1 MGAKAMKK
9 KKLGIRIRVFLEVG
23 AIFAVCLI
31 ALIVVNSRVL
41 ENVYLWNEENSLKQM
56 AVDAENYEGDYYP
69 LLSQYESVNNV
80 SIDLY
85 DENDNYIYEG
95 SGSFVSGQKLNIVS
109 RTENE
114 DGSYFNIL
122 QEEDS
127 TTQYILYGKDFSNGY
142 HIEIMSQKD
151 VIQENASIA
160 TNVTTII
167 AIVALVLSLLYI
179 SGYAKRFTKPI
190 IKITDAANKMSNLD
204 FSEKC
209 DIDRNDEI
217 GILAESINKLSSSL
231 DTALTELQ
239 TTNKQLVSD
248 IEKERKLEKMRQDF
262 VSSASHELKTP
273 IAIIRGY
280 AEGLKMNV
288 SEEDSAMQ
296 EYCDIIMTE
305 ADKMNSLVLS
315 LLEASLYSSGMKTLN
330 KEEFSLSELINE
342 YMKAARPIFEEKGIT
357 AKFEAE
363 ENSFNVI
370 ADRAQ
375 IERVLSNYI
384 SNACSHAK
392 NEKEIKVSVIDT
404 GEKYKV
410 SVYNSGSFID
420 DKDKDNIF
428 NSFYRADKAHSRKE
442 GRFGLGL
449 SIVKSIMD
457 MHNCSCGFNNLEN
470 GVEFWFEIEKMK
482 G

>member
-1 MGAKAMKK
+1 MK
-9 KKLGIRIRVFLEVG
+9 KKLGIRFRVFLEVG
-23 AIFAVCLI
+23 AIFVVSLI
-31 ALIVVNSRVL
+31 ALVVVNSQML
-41 ENVYLWNEENSLKQM
+41 QNVYLWNEELSLKQM
-56 AVDAENYEGDYYP
+56 AQEAEDHIGDYQT
-69 LLSQYESVNNV
+69 LLRDFEVKNGV

-85 DENDNYIYEG
+85 DNNDVYIYEG
-95 SGSFVSGQKLNIVS
+95 RGSFISGNKLIVVS

-122 QEEDS
+122 QEENS

-142 HIEIMSQKD
+142 HIEITTQKD

-160 TNVTTII
+160 TRVTTLI
-167 AIVALVLSLLYI
+167 AVVAMLLALIYI

-190 IKITDAANKMSNLD
+190 IKITETANKMSNLD
-204 FSEKC
+204 FSQKC
-209 DIDRNDEI
+209 EINRKDES
-217 GILAESINKLSSSL
+217 GVLADSINKLSSSL
-231 DTALTELQ
+231 DTALTELK
-239 TTNKQLVSD
+239 TTTEQLVSD

-280 AEGLKMNV
+280 AEGLKINV
-288 SEEDSAMQ
+288 DEENTAMQ
-296 EYCDIIMTE
+296 EYCDIIMNE

-330 KEEFSLSELINE
+330 KEDFELNEFISE
-342 YMKAARPIFEEKGIT
+342 YMKAAKPIFEEKGIN
-357 AKFEAE
+357 AKFIETESALMV
-363 ENSFNVI
+363 F
-370 ADRAQ
+370 ADKSQ

-392 NEKEIKVSVIDT
+392 NEKEIIVSVS
-404 GEKYKV
+404 EMQERYKV

-428 NSFYRADKAHSRKE
+428 ISFYRADKAHSRKE

-449 SIVKSIMD
+449 SIVKSIVTNHGCD
-457 MHNCSCGFNNLEN
+457 CGFQNKDN
-470 GVEFWFEIEKMK
+470 GVTFWFTMEKSK
-482 G
+482 QYEN

>member
-1 MGAKAMKK
+1 MK
-9 KKLGIRIRVFLEVG
+9 KKLGIRFRVFLEVG
-23 AIFAVCLI
+23 AIFVVSLI
-31 ALIVVNSRVL
+31 ALVVVNSQML
-41 ENVYLWNEENSLKQM
+41 DDVYLWNEELSLKQM
-56 AVDAENYEGDYYP
+56 AQEAENHIGDYKT
-69 LLSQYESVNNV
+69 LLNEFEIKNGV

-85 DENDNYIYEG
+85 DNNDFYIYEG
-95 SGSFVSGQKLNIVS
+95 RGSFISGNKLIVVS

-122 QEEDS
+122 QEENNS
-127 TTQYILYGKDFSNGY
+127 TQYILYGKDFSNGY
-142 HIEIMSQKD
+142 HIEITSQKD

-160 TNVTTII
+160 TRVTTLI
-167 AIVALVLSLLYI
+167 AVVAMLLALIYI

-190 IKITDAANKMSNLD
+190 IKITETANKMSNLD
-204 FSEKC
+204 FSQKC
-209 DIDRNDEI
+209 EINGKDEI
-217 GILAESINKLSSSL
+217 AVLADSINKLSSSL
-231 DTALTELQ
+231 DTALTELK
-239 TTNKQLVSD
+239 TTNEQLVSD

-280 AEGLKMNV
+280 AEGLKINV
-288 SEEDSAMQ
+288 DENDTAMQ
-296 EYCDIIMTE
+296 EYCDIIMNE
-305 ADKMNSLVLS
+305 ADKMNTLVLS

-330 KEEFSLSELINE
+330 KEEFLLNEFISE
-342 YMKAARPIFEEKGIT
+342 YMKAAKPIFEEKGIT
-357 AKFEAE
+357 AKFIESEHAPVVFGDK
-363 ENSFNVI
+363 S
-370 ADRAQ
+370 Q

-392 NEKEIKVSVIDT
+392 NEKEIIVSIEDE

-410 SVYNSGSFID
+410 SVYNSGSFIE

-457 MHNCSCGFNNLEN
+457 MHKCECGFTNKEN
-470 GVEFWFEIEKMK
+470 GVEFWFQIEKAK

>member
-1 MGAKAMKK
+1 MK
-9 KKLGIRIRVFLEVG
+9 KKLGIRFRVFLEVG
-23 AIFAVCLI
+23 AIFVVSLI
-31 ALIVVNSRVL
+31 ALIVVNSQL
-41 ENVYLWNEENSLKQM
+41 LDNVYLWNEELSLKQM
-56 AVDAENYEGDYYP
+56 AQEAEDHIGDYQN
-69 LLSQYESVNNV
+69 LLREFEVKNGV

-85 DENDNYIYEG
+85 DNNDNYVYEG
-95 SGSFVSGQKLNIVS
+95 SGRFVSGNKLIVVS

-122 QEEDS
+122 QEENS
-127 TTQYILYGKDFSNGY
+127 STQYILYGKDFSNGY
-142 HIEIMSQKD
+142 HIEITSQKD

-160 TNVTTII
+160 TQVTTVI
-167 AIVALVLSLLYI
+167 AVVAMLLALIYI

-190 IKITDAANKMSNLD
+190 IKITETANKMSNLD
-204 FSEKC
+204 FSQKC
-209 DIDRNDEI
+209 EINRKDEI
-217 GILAESINKLSSSL
+217 GVLADSINKLSASL
-231 DTALTELQ
+231 DTALTELK
-239 TTNKQLVSD
+239 TTNEQLVSD

-280 AEGLKMNV
+280 AEGLKINV
-288 SEEDSAMQ
+288 DEEDTAMQ
-296 EYCDIIMTE
+296 EYCDIIMNE
-305 ADKMNSLVLS
+305 ADKMNTLVLS
-315 LLEASLYSSGMKTLN
+315 LLEASLYSSGMKALN
-330 KEEFSLSELINE
+330 KEEFQLNEFIKE
-342 YMKAARPIFEEKGIT
+342 YMKAAKPIFEEKEIN
-357 AKFEAE
+357 AKFIDSETPLMV
-363 ENSFNVI
+363 F
-370 ADRAQ
+370 ADKSQ

-384 SNACSHAK
+384 SNACSHTK
-392 NEKEIKVSVIDT
+392 NEKEIIVSVEAS

-457 MHNCSCGFNNLEN
+457 MHKCECGFTNKEN
-470 GVEFWFEIEKMK
+470 GVEFWFEIEKAK

>member
-1 MGAKAMKK
+1 MK
-9 KKLGIRIRVFLEVG
+9 KKLGIRFRVFLEVG
-23 AIFAVCLI
+23 AIFVVSLI
-31 ALIVVNSRVL
+31 ALIVVNSQL
-41 ENVYLWNEENSLKQM
+41 LDDVYLWNEELSLKQM
-56 AVDAENYEGDYYP
+56 AQEAEEHIGDYQS
-69 LLSQYESVNNV
+69 LLREFEVKNGV

-85 DENDNYIYEG
+85 DNNDNYVYEG
-95 SGSFVSGQKLNIVS
+95 SGRFVSGNKLIVVS
-109 RTENE
+109 RAENE

-122 QEEDS
+122 QEENS

-142 HIEIMSQKD
+142 HIEITSQKD

-160 TNVTTII
+160 TRVTTLI
-167 AIVALVLSLLYI
+167 AVVAMLLALIYI

-190 IKITDAANKMSNLD
+190 IKITETANKMSNLD
-204 FSEKC
+204 FSQKC
-209 DIDRNDEI
+209 EINRKDEI
-217 GILAESINKLSSSL
+217 GILADSINKLSASL
-231 DTALTELQ
+231 DTALTELK
-239 TTNKQLVSD
+239 TTNEQLVSD

-280 AEGLKMNV
+280 AEGLKINV
-288 SEEDSAMQ
+288 DEEDTAMQ
-296 EYCDIIMTE
+296 EYCDIIMNE

-330 KEEFSLSELINE
+330 KEDFELNEFIKE
-342 YMKAARPIFEEKGIT
+342 YMKAAKPIFEEKEIT
-357 AKFEAE
+357 AKFIDPETKLMV
-363 ENSFNVI
+363 F
-370 ADRAQ
+370 ADKSQ

-384 SNACSHAK
+384 SNACSHTK
-392 NEKEIKVSVIDT
+392 NEKEIIVSVEDS

-457 MHNCSCGFNNLEN
+457 MHKCECGFTNKEN
-470 GVEFWFEIEKMK
+470 GVEFWFQVEKAK

>member
-1 MGAKAMKK
+1 MMKK
-9 KKLGIRIRVFLEVG
+9 KKLGIRVRVFLEVG

-31 ALIVVNSRVL
+31 ALVVVNSQML
-41 ENVYLWNEENSLKQM
+41 DKVYLWNEELSLKQM
-56 AVDAENYEGDYYP
+56 AQDAENYTGDYYS
-69 LLSQYESVNNV
+69 LLSEYEIKNNV

-85 DENDNYIYEG
+85 DNNDNYIYEG
-95 SGSFVSGQKLNIVS
+95 SGSFVSGKKLIVVS
-109 RTENE
+109 RTEDE

-127 TTQYILYGKDFSNGY
+127 STQYILYGKDFSNGH
-142 HIEIMSQKD
+142 HIEITSQKD

-160 TNVTTII
+160 TRVTTMI
-167 AIVALVLSLLYI
+167 AIVALILSLLYI
-179 SGYAKRFTKPI
+179 SIYSKRFTKPI
-190 IKITDAANKMSNLD
+190 IKITEAANKMSNLD

-209 DIDRNDEI
+209 NIDRNDEI
-217 GILAESINKLSSSL
+217 GVLSDSINKLSSSL
-231 DTALTELQ
+231 DTALTELK
-239 TTNKQLVSD
+239 TTNDQLVSD

-288 SEEDSAMQ
+288 SEEDTAMH
-296 EYCDIIMTE
+296 EYCDIIINE
-305 ADKMNSLVLS
+305 ADKMNTLVLN

-330 KEEFSLSELINE
+330 KEEFELNEFVKE
-342 YMKAARPIFEEKGIT
+342 YMKAAKPIFLEKQVN
-357 AKFEAE
+357 A
-363 ENSFNVI
+363 SFDEKNCKCFVF
-370 ADRAQ
+370 ADRTQ

-392 NEKEIKVSVIDT
+392 NEKEIKISIADI

-410 SVYNSGSFID
+410 AIFNTGSFID
-420 DKDKDNIF
+420 DKDKENIF

-457 MHNCSCGFNNLEN
+457 MHKCDCGFTNLED

>member
-1 MGAKAMKK
+1 MK
-9 KKLGIRIRVFLEVG
+9 KKLGIRFRVFLEVG
-23 AIFAVCLI
+23 AIFVVSLI
-31 ALIVVNSRVL
+31 ALIVVNSQL
-41 ENVYLWNEENSLKQM
+41 LDDVYLWNEELSLKQM
-56 AVDAENYEGDYYP
+56 AQEAQEHIGDYQS
-69 LLSQYESVNNV
+69 LLREFEVKNGV

-85 DENDNYIYEG
+85 DNNDNYVYEG
-95 SGSFVSGQKLNIVS
+95 SGRFVSGNKLIVVS
-109 RTENE
+109 RAENE

-122 QEEDS
+122 QEENS
-127 TTQYILYGKDFSNGY
+127 STQYILYGKDFSNGY
-142 HIEIMSQKD
+142 HIEITSQKD

-160 TNVTTII
+160 TRVTTLI
-167 AIVALVLSLLYI
+167 AVVAMLLALIYI

-190 IKITDAANKMSNLD
+190 IKITETANKMSNLD
-204 FSEKC
+204 FSQKC
-209 DIDRNDEI
+209 EINSKDEI
-217 GILAESINKLSSSL
+217 GILADSINKLSASL
-231 DTALTELQ
+231 DTALTELK
-239 TTNKQLVSD
+239 TTNEQLVSD

-280 AEGLKMNV
+280 AEGLKINV
-288 SEEDSAMQ
+288 DEEDTAMQ
-296 EYCDIIMTE
+296 EYCDIIMNE

-330 KEEFSLSELINE
+330 KEDFELNEFIKE
-342 YMKAARPIFEEKGIT
+342 YMKAAKPIFEEKEIN
-357 AKFEAE
+357 AKFIDP
-363 ENSFNVI
+363 ENKLMVF
-370 ADRAQ
+370 ADKSQ

-384 SNACSHAK
+384 SNACSHTK
-392 NEKEIKVSVIDT
+392 NEKEIIVSVEDS

-457 MHNCSCGFNNLEN
+457 MHKCECGFTNKEN
-470 GVEFWFEIEKMK
+470 GVEFWFQVEKAK

>member
-1 MGAKAMKK
+1 MK
-9 KKLGIRIRVFLEVG
+9 KKLGIRFRVFLEVG
-23 AIFAVCLI
+23 AIFVVSLI
-31 ALIVVNSRVL
+31 ALVIVNSQL
-41 ENVYLWNEENSLKQM
+41 LDNVYLWNEELSLKQM
-56 AVDAENYEGDYYP
+56 AQEAEEHIGDYQS
-69 LLSQYESVNNV
+69 LLREFEVKNGV

-85 DENDNYIYEG
+85 DNNDNYVYEG
-95 SGSFVSGQKLNIVS
+95 SGRFVSGNKLIVVS

-122 QEEDS
+122 QEENS
-127 TTQYILYGKDFSNGY
+127 STQYILYGKDFSNGY
-142 HIEIMSQKD
+142 HIEITSQKD

-160 TNVTTII
+160 TQVTTVI
-167 AIVALVLSLLYI
+167 AVVAMLLALIYI

-190 IKITDAANKMSNLD
+190 IKITETANKMSNLD
-204 FSEKC
+204 FSQKC
-209 DIDRNDEI
+209 EINRKDEI
-217 GILAESINKLSSSL
+217 GVLADSINKLSSSL
-231 DTALTELQ
+231 DTALTELKA
-239 TTNKQLVSD
+239 TNEQLVSD

-280 AEGLKMNV
+280 AEGLKINV
-288 SEEDSAMQ
+288 SEEDTAMQ
-296 EYCDIIMTE
+296 EYCDIIMNE
-305 ADKMNSLVLS
+305 ADKMNSLVIS

-330 KEEFSLSELINE
+330 KEDFELNEFIRE
-342 YMKAARPIFEEKGIT
+342 YMKAAKPIFEEKEIN
-357 AKFEAE
+357 AKFIDVETPLMV
-363 ENSFNVI
+363 F
-370 ADRAQ
+370 ADKSQ
-375 IERVLSNYI
+375 IERVLSNYV

-392 NEKEIKVSVIDT
+392 NEKEIIVSISDI

-457 MHNCSCGFNNLEN
+457 MHKCECGFTNKEN
-470 GVEFWFEIEKMK
+470 GVEFWFQIEKAK

>member
-1 MGAKAMKK
+1 MK
-9 KKLGIRIRVFLEVG
+9 KKLGIRFRVFLEVG
-23 AIFAVCLI
+23 AIFVVSLI
-31 ALIVVNSRVL
+31 ALIVVNSQL
-41 ENVYLWNEENSLKQM
+41 LDDVYLWNEELSLKQM
-56 AVDAENYEGDYYP
+56 AQEAEEHIGDYQN
-69 LLSQYESVNNV
+69 LLREFEVKNGV

-85 DENDNYIYEG
+85 DNNDNYVYEG
-95 SGSFVSGQKLNIVS
+95 SGRFVSGNKLIVVS
-109 RTENE
+109 RAENE

-122 QEEDS
+122 QEENS
-127 TTQYILYGKDFSNGY
+127 STQYILYGKDFSNGY
-142 HIEIMSQKD
+142 HIEITSQKD

-160 TNVTTII
+160 TRVTTLI
-167 AIVALVLSLLYI
+167 AVVAMLLALIYI
-179 SGYAKRFTKPI
+179 SDYAKRFTKPI
-190 IKITDAANKMSNLD
+190 IKITETANKMSNLD
-204 FSEKC
+204 FSQKC
-209 DIDRNDEI
+209 EINSKDEI
-217 GILAESINKLSSSL
+217 GILADSINKLSASL
-231 DTALTELQ
+231 DTALTELK
-239 TTNKQLVSD
+239 TTNEQLVSD

-280 AEGLKMNV
+280 AEGLKINV
-288 SEEDSAMQ
+288 SEEDTAMQ
-296 EYCDIIMTE
+296 EYCDIIMNE

-330 KEEFSLSELINE
+330 KEDFELNEFIKE
-342 YMKAARPIFEEKGIT
+342 YMKAAKPIFEENEIN
-357 AKFEAE
+357 AKFIDPETKLMV
-363 ENSFNVI
+363 F
-370 ADRAQ
+370 ADKSQ

-384 SNACSHAK
+384 SNACSHTK
-392 NEKEIKVSVIDT
+392 NEKEIIVSVEDS

-457 MHNCSCGFNNLEN
+457 MHKCECGFTNKEN
-470 GVEFWFEIEKMK
+470 GVEFWFQVEKAK

>member
-1 MGAKAMKK
+1 MK
-9 KKLGIRIRVFLEVG
+9 KKLGIRFRVFLEVG
-23 AIFAVCLI
+23 AIFVVSLI
-31 ALIVVNSRVL
+31 ALIVVNSQL
-41 ENVYLWNEENSLKQM
+41 LDDVYLWNEELSLKQM
-56 AVDAENYEGDYYP
+56 AQEAEEHIGDYQN
-69 LLSQYESVNNV
+69 LLREFEVKNGV

-85 DENDNYIYEG
+85 DNNDNYVYEG
-95 SGSFVSGQKLNIVS
+95 SGRFVSGNKLIVVS
-109 RTENE
+109 RAENE

-122 QEEDS
+122 QEENS
-127 TTQYILYGKDFSNGY
+127 STQYILYGKDFSNGY
-142 HIEIMSQKD
+142 HIEITSQKD

-160 TNVTTII
+160 TRVTTLI
-167 AIVALVLSLLYI
+167 AVVAMLLALIYI

-190 IKITDAANKMSNLD
+190 IKITETANKMSNLD
-204 FSEKC
+204 FSQKC
-209 DIDRNDEI
+209 EINRKDEI
-217 GILAESINKLSSSL
+217 GILADSINKLSASL
-231 DTALTELQ
+231 DTALTELK
-239 TTNKQLVSD
+239 TTNEQLVSD

-280 AEGLKMNV
+280 AEGLKINV
-288 SEEDSAMQ
+288 SEEDTAMQ
-296 EYCDIIMTE
+296 EYCDIIMNE

-330 KEEFSLSELINE
+330 KEDFELNEFVKE
-342 YMKAARPIFEEKGIT
+342 YMKAAKPIFEEKEIN
-357 AKFEAE
+357 AKFIDPETKLMV
-363 ENSFNVI
+363 F
-370 ADRAQ
+370 ADKSQ

-384 SNACSHAK
+384 SNACSHTK
-392 NEKEIKVSVIDT
+392 NEKEIIVSVEDS

-457 MHNCSCGFNNLEN
+457 MHKCECGFTNKEN
-470 GVEFWFEIEKMK
+470 GVEFWFQIEKAK

>member
-1 MGAKAMKK
+1 MK
-9 KKLGIRIRVFLEVG
+9 KKLGIRFRVFLEVG
-23 AIFAVCLI
+23 AIFVVSLI
-31 ALIVVNSRVL
+31 ALIVVNSQL
-41 ENVYLWNEENSLKQM
+41 LDDVYLWNEELSLKQM
-56 AVDAENYEGDYYP
+56 AQEAEDHIGDYQN
-69 LLSQYESVNNV
+69 LLREFEVKNGV

-85 DENDNYIYEG
+85 DNNDNYVYEG
-95 SGSFVSGQKLNIVS
+95 SGRFVSGNKLIVVS
-109 RTENE
+109 RAENE

-122 QEEDS
+122 QEENS
-127 TTQYILYGKDFSNGY
+127 STQYILYGKDFSNGY
-142 HIEIMSQKD
+142 HIEITSQKD

-160 TNVTTII
+160 TRVTTLI
-167 AIVALVLSLLYI
+167 AVVAMLLALIYI
-179 SGYAKRFTKPI
+179 SDYAKRFTKPI
-190 IKITDAANKMSNLD
+190 IKITETANKMSNLD
-204 FSEKC
+204 FSQKC
-209 DIDRNDEI
+209 EINSKDEI
-217 GILAESINKLSSSL
+217 GILADSINKLSASL
-231 DTALTELQ
+231 DTALTELK
-239 TTNKQLVSD
+239 TTNEQLVSD

-280 AEGLKMNV
+280 AEGLKINV
-288 SEEDSAMQ
+288 SEEDTAMQ
-296 EYCDIIMTE
+296 EYCDIIMNE

-330 KEEFSLSELINE
+330 KEDFELNEFIKE
-342 YMKAARPIFEEKGIT
+342 YMKAAKPIFEENEIN
-357 AKFEAE
+357 AKFIDPETKLMV
-363 ENSFNVI
+363 F
-370 ADRAQ
+370 ADKSQ

-384 SNACSHAK
+384 SNACSHTK
-392 NEKEIKVSVIDT
+392 NEKEIIVSVEDS

-457 MHNCSCGFNNLEN
+457 MHKCECGFTNKEN
-470 GVEFWFEIEKMK
+470 GVEFWFQVEKAK

>member
-1 MGAKAMKK
+1 VK
-9 KKLGIRIRVFLEVG
+9 KKLGIRFRVFLEVG
-23 AIFAVCLI
+23 AIFVVSLI
-31 ALIVVNSRVL
+31 ALIVVNSQL
-41 ENVYLWNEENSLKQM
+41 LDDVYLWNEELSLKQM
-56 AVDAENYEGDYYP
+56 AQQAEDHIGDYQN
-69 LLSQYESVNNV
+69 LLREFEVKNGV

-85 DENDNYIYEG
+85 DNNDNYIYEG
-95 SGSFVSGQKLNIVS
+95 SGRFVSGNKLIVVS

-122 QEEDS
+122 QEENS
-127 TTQYILYGKDFSNGY
+127 ITQYILYGKDFSNGY
-142 HIEIMSQKD
+142 HIEITSQKD

-160 TNVTTII
+160 TQVTTVI
-167 AIVALVLSLLYI
+167 AVVAMLLALIYI

-190 IKITDAANKMSNLD
+190 IKITETANKMSNLD
-204 FSEKC
+204 FSQKC
-209 DIDRNDEI
+209 EINRKDEI
-217 GILAESINKLSSSL
+217 GVLADSINKLSASL
-231 DTALTELQ
+231 DTALTELK
-239 TTNKQLVSD
+239 TTNEQLVSD

-280 AEGLKMNV
+280 AEGLKINV
-288 SEEDSAMQ
+288 DEEDTAMQ
-296 EYCDIIMTE
+296 EYCDIIMNE
-305 ADKMNSLVLS
+305 ADKMNTLVLS
-315 LLEASLYSSGMKTLN
+315 LLEASLYSSGMKALN
-330 KEEFSLSELINE
+330 KEEFQLNEFIKE
-342 YMKAARPIFEEKGIT
+342 YMKAAKPIFEEKEIN
-357 AKFEAE
+357 AKFIDSETPLMV
-363 ENSFNVI
+363 F
-370 ADRAQ
+370 ADKSQ

-384 SNACSHAK
+384 SNACSHTK
-392 NEKEIKVSVIDT
+392 NEKEIIVSVEAS

-420 DKDKDNIF
+420 DKDKENIF

-457 MHNCSCGFNNLEN
+457 MHKCECGFTNKEN
-470 GVEFWFEIEKMK
+470 GVEFWFQIEKAK

>member
-1 MGAKAMKK
+1 MK
-9 KKLGIRIRVFLEVG
+9 KKLGIRFRVFLEVG
-23 AIFAVCLI
+23 AIFVVSLI
-31 ALIVVNSRVL
+31 ALIVVNSQL
-41 ENVYLWNEENSLKQM
+41 LDDVYLWNEELSLKQM
-56 AVDAENYEGDYYP
+56 AQEAEEHIGDYQN
-69 LLSQYESVNNV
+69 LLREFEVKNGV

-85 DENDNYIYEG
+85 DNNDNYVYEG
-95 SGSFVSGQKLNIVS
+95 SGRFVSGNKLIVVS
-109 RTENE
+109 RAENE

-122 QEEDS
+122 QEENS
-127 TTQYILYGKDFSNGY
+127 STQYILYGKDFSNGY
-142 HIEIMSQKD
+142 HIEITSQKD
-151 VIQENASIA
+151 VIQENASIV
-160 TNVTTII
+160 TRVTTLI
-167 AIVALVLSLLYI
+167 AVVAMLLALIYI

-190 IKITDAANKMSNLD
+190 IKITETANKMSNLD
-204 FSEKC
+204 FSQKC
-209 DIDRNDEI
+209 EINRKDEI
-217 GILAESINKLSSSL
+217 GILADSINKLSASL
-231 DTALTELQ
+231 DTALTELK
-239 TTNKQLVSD
+239 TTNEQLVSD

-280 AEGLKMNV
+280 AEGLKINV
-288 SEEDSAMQ
+288 DEEDTAMQ
-296 EYCDIIMTE
+296 EYCDIIMNE

-330 KEEFSLSELINE
+330 KENFELNEFIKE
-342 YMKAARPIFEEKGIT
+342 YMKAAKPIFEEKGIN
-357 AKFEAE
+357 AKFIDPETKLMV
-363 ENSFNVI
+363 F
-370 ADRAQ
+370 ADKSQ

-384 SNACSHAK
+384 SNACSHTK
-392 NEKEIKVSVIDT
+392 NEKEIIVSVEDSD
-404 GEKYKV
+404 EKYKV

-457 MHNCSCGFNNLEN
+457 MHKCECGFTNKEN
-470 GVEFWFEIEKMK
+470 GVEFWFQVEKAK

>member
-1 MGAKAMKK
+1 MKK

-31 ALIVVNSRVL
+31 ALVVVNSQML
-41 ENVYLWNEENSLKQM
+41 ENVYLWNEELSLKQM
-56 AVDAENYEGDYYP
+56 AEDAENYTGDYSP
-69 LLSQYESVNNV
+69 LLLQYELQNNV

-85 DENDNYIYEG
+85 DNNDNYIYEG
-95 SGSFVSGQKLNIVS
+95 SGSFVSGKKLIVVS

-127 TTQYILYGKDFSNGY
+127 STQYILYGKDFKNGY
-142 HIEIMSQKD
+142 HIEITSQKD

-160 TNVTTII
+160 TRVTTMI
-167 AIVALVLSLLYI
+167 AVVALLLSLIYI

-190 IKITDAANKMSNLD
+190 IKITEAANKMSNLD

-217 GILAESINKLSSSL
+217 GVLSDSINKLSASL
-231 DTALTELQ
+231 DTALTELK
-239 TTNKQLVSD
+239 TTNEQLVSD
-248 IEKERKLEKMRQDF
+248 IEKERKIEKMRQDF

-288 SEEDSAMQ
+288 SEEDTAMQ
-296 EYCDIIMTE
+296 EYCDIIMNE
-305 ADKMNSLVLS
+305 ADKMNSLVIS
-315 LLEASLYSSGMKTLN
+315 LLEASLYSSGMKTAN
-330 KEEFSLSELINE
+330 KEEFELNEFIKE
-342 YMKAARPIFEEKGIT
+342 YMKAAKPIFEEKGID
-357 AKFEAE
+357 AKFTETKTP
-363 ENSFNVI
+363 SMVF
-370 ADRAQ
+370 ADRTQ

-392 NEKEIKVSVIDT
+392 NEKEIKVFITDI
-404 GEKYKV
+404 GDKYKV

-428 NSFYRADKAHSRKE
+428 TSFYRADKAHSRKE

-457 MHNCSCGFNNLEN
+457 MHKTECGFTNKET
-470 GVEFWFEIEKMK
+470 GVEFWFEVEKMK
-482 G
+482 N

>member
-1 MGAKAMKK
+1 MK
-9 KKLGIRIRVFLEVG
+9 KKLGIRFRVFLEVG
-23 AIFAVCLI
+23 AIFVVSLI
-31 ALIVVNSRVL
+31 ALIVVNSQL
-41 ENVYLWNEENSLKQM
+41 LDNVYLWNEELSLKQM
-56 AVDAENYEGDYYP
+56 AQESEEHIGDYQS
-69 LLSQYESVNNV
+69 LLREFEVKNGV

-85 DENDNYIYEG
+85 DNNDNYVYEG
-95 SGSFVSGQKLNIVS
+95 SGRFVSGNKLIVVS
-109 RTENE
+109 RAENE

-122 QEEDS
+122 QEENS
-127 TTQYILYGKDFSNGY
+127 STQYILYGKDFSNGY
-142 HIEIMSQKD
+142 HIEITSQKD

-160 TNVTTII
+160 TRVTTLI
-167 AIVALVLSLLYI
+167 AVVAMLLALIYI

-190 IKITDAANKMSNLD
+190 IKITETANKMSNLD
-204 FSEKC
+204 FSQKC
-209 DIDRNDEI
+209 EINSKDEI
-217 GILAESINKLSSSL
+217 GILADSINKLSASL
-231 DTALTELQ
+231 DTALTELK
-239 TTNKQLVSD
+239 TTNEQLVSD

-280 AEGLKMNV
+280 AEGLKINV
-288 SEEDSAMQ
+288 SEEDTAMQ
-296 EYCDIIMTE
+296 EYCDIIMNE

-330 KEEFSLSELINE
+330 KEDFELNEFIKE
-342 YMKAARPIFEEKGIT
+342 YMKAAKPIFEEKEIN
-357 AKFEAE
+357 AKFIDPETKLMV
-363 ENSFNVI
+363 F
-370 ADRAQ
+370 ADKSQ

-384 SNACSHAK
+384 SNACSHTK
-392 NEKEIKVSVIDT
+392 NEKEIIVSVEDS

-457 MHNCSCGFNNLEN
+457 MHKCECGFTNKEN
-470 GVEFWFEIEKMK
+470 GVEFWFQIEKAK

>member
-1 MGAKAMKK
+1 MK
-9 KKLGIRIRVFLEVG
+9 KKLGIRFRVFLEVG
-23 AIFAVCLI
+23 AIFVVSLI
-31 ALIVVNSRVL
+31 ALVIVNSQL
-41 ENVYLWNEENSLKQM
+41 LDNVYLWNEELSLKQM
-56 AVDAENYEGDYYP
+56 AQEAEEHIGDYQN
-69 LLSQYESVNNV
+69 LLREFEVKNGV

-85 DENDNYIYEG
+85 DNNDNYVYEG
-95 SGSFVSGQKLNIVS
+95 SGSFISGNKLIVVS

-122 QEEDS
+122 QEENS
-127 TTQYILYGKDFSNGY
+127 STQYILYGKDFSNGY
-142 HIEIMSQKD
+142 HIEITSQKD

-160 TNVTTII
+160 TQVTTVI
-167 AIVALVLSLLYI
+167 AVVAMLLALIYI

-190 IKITDAANKMSNLD
+190 IKITETANKMSNLD
-204 FSEKC
+204 FSQKC
-209 DIDRNDEI
+209 EINRKDEI
-217 GILAESINKLSSSL
+217 GVLADSINKLSSSL
-231 DTALTELQ
+231 DTALTELKA
-239 TTNKQLVSD
+239 TNEQLVSD

-280 AEGLKMNV
+280 AEGLKINV
-288 SEEDSAMQ
+288 GEEDTAMQ
-296 EYCDIIMTE
+296 EYCDIIMNE

-330 KEEFSLSELINE
+330 KEDFELNEFISE
-342 YMKAARPIFEEKGIT
+342 YMKAAKPIFEEKEIK
-357 AKFEAE
+357 AKFIEQ
-363 ENSFNVI
+363 ENSLMVF
-370 ADRAQ
+370 ADKSQ

-384 SNACSHAK
+384 SNACSHTK
-392 NEKEIKVSVIDT
+392 NEKEIIVSITDI

-457 MHNCSCGFNNLEN
+457 MHKCECGFTNKEN
-470 GVEFWFEIEKMK
+470 GVEFWFQIEKAK

>member
-1 MGAKAMKK
+1 MK
-9 KKLGIRIRVFLEVG
+9 KKLGIRFRVFLEVG
-23 AIFAVCLI
+23 AIFVVSLI
-31 ALIVVNSRVL
+31 ALIVVNSQL
-41 ENVYLWNEENSLKQM
+41 LDNVYLWNEELSLKQM
-56 AVDAENYEGDYYP
+56 AQEAEEHIGDYQS
-69 LLSQYESVNNV
+69 LLREFEVKNGV

-85 DENDNYIYEG
+85 DNNDNYVYEG
-95 SGSFVSGQKLNIVS
+95 SGRFVSGNKLIVVS
-109 RTENE
+109 RAENE

-122 QEEDS
+122 QEENS
-127 TTQYILYGKDFSNGY
+127 STQYILYGKDFSNGY
-142 HIEIMSQKD
+142 HIEITSQKD

-160 TNVTTII
+160 TRVTTLI
-167 AIVALVLSLLYI
+167 AVVAMLLALIYI

-190 IKITDAANKMSNLD
+190 IKITETANKMSNLD
-204 FSEKC
+204 FSQKC
-209 DIDRNDEI
+209 EINSKDEI
-217 GILAESINKLSSSL
+217 GILADSINKLSASL
-231 DTALTELQ
+231 DTALTELK
-239 TTNKQLVSD
+239 TTNEQLVSD

-280 AEGLKMNV
+280 AEGLKINV
-288 SEEDSAMQ
+288 SEEDTAMQ
-296 EYCDIIMTE
+296 EYCDIIMNE

-330 KEEFSLSELINE
+330 KEDFELNEFIKE
-342 YMKAARPIFEEKGIT
+342 YMKAAKPIFEEKEIN
-357 AKFEAE
+357 AKFIDPETKLMV
-363 ENSFNVI
+363 F
-370 ADRAQ
+370 ADKSQ

-384 SNACSHAK
+384 SNACSHTK
-392 NEKEIKVSVIDT
+392 NEKEIIVSVEDS

-457 MHNCSCGFNNLEN
+457 MHKCECGFTNKEN
-470 GVEFWFEIEKMK
+470 GVEFWFQIEKAK

>member
-1 MGAKAMKK
+1 MK
-9 KKLGIRIRVFLEVG
+9 KKLGIRFRVFLEVG
-23 AIFAVCLI
+23 AIFVVSLI
-31 ALIVVNSRVL
+31 ALIVVNSQL
-41 ENVYLWNEENSLKQM
+41 LDNVYLWNEELSLKQM
-56 AVDAENYEGDYYP
+56 AQEAEEHIGDYQS
-69 LLSQYESVNNV
+69 LLREFEVKNGV

-85 DENDNYIYEG
+85 DNNDNYVYEG
-95 SGSFVSGQKLNIVS
+95 SGRFVSGNKLIVVS
-109 RTENE
+109 RAENE

-122 QEEDS
+122 QEENS
-127 TTQYILYGKDFSNGY
+127 STQYILYGKDFSNGY
-142 HIEIMSQKD
+142 HIEITSQKD

-160 TNVTTII
+160 TRVTTLI
-167 AIVALVLSLLYI
+167 AVVAMLLALIYI

-190 IKITDAANKMSNLD
+190 IKITETANKMSNLD
-204 FSEKC
+204 FSQKC
-209 DIDRNDEI
+209 EINRKDEI
-217 GILAESINKLSSSL
+217 GILADSINKLSASL
-231 DTALTELQ
+231 DTALTELK
-239 TTNKQLVSD
+239 TTNEQLVSD

-280 AEGLKMNV
+280 AEGLKINV
-288 SEEDSAMQ
+288 DEEDTAMQ
-296 EYCDIIMTE
+296 EYCDIIMNE

-330 KEEFSLSELINE
+330 KEDFELNEFIKE
-342 YMKAARPIFEEKGIT
+342 YMKAAKPIFEEKEIT
-357 AKFEAE
+357 AKFIEPE
-363 ENSFNVI
+363 TKLMVF
-370 ADRAQ
+370 ADKSQ

-384 SNACSHAK
+384 SNACSHTK
-392 NEKEIKVSVIDT
+392 NEKEIIVSVEDS

-457 MHNCSCGFNNLEN
+457 MHKCECGFTNKEN
-470 GVEFWFEIEKMK
+470 GVEFWFQVEKAK

>member
-1 MGAKAMKK
+1 MK
-9 KKLGIRIRVFLEVG
+9 KKLGIRFRVFLEVG
-23 AIFAVCLI
+23 AIFVVSLI
-31 ALIVVNSRVL
+31 ALIVVNSQL
-41 ENVYLWNEENSLKQM
+41 LDDVYLWNEELSLKQM
-56 AVDAENYEGDYYP
+56 AQEAEEHIGDYQN
-69 LLSQYESVNNV
+69 LLREFEVKNGV

-85 DENDNYIYEG
+85 DNNDNYVYEG
-95 SGSFVSGQKLNIVS
+95 SGRFVSGNKLIVVS
-109 RTENE
+109 RAENE

-122 QEEDS
+122 QEENS

-142 HIEIMSQKD
+142 HIEITSQKD

-160 TNVTTII
+160 TRVTTLI
-167 AIVALVLSLLYI
+167 AVVAMLLALIYI

-190 IKITDAANKMSNLD
+190 IKITETANKMSNLD
-204 FSEKC
+204 FSQKC
-209 DIDRNDEI
+209 EINRKDEI
-217 GILAESINKLSSSL
+217 GILADSINKLSASL
-231 DTALTELQ
+231 DTALTELK
-239 TTNKQLVSD
+239 TTNEQLVSD

-280 AEGLKMNV
+280 AEGLKINV
-288 SEEDSAMQ
+288 DEEDTAMQ
-296 EYCDIIMTE
+296 EYCDIIMNE

-330 KEEFSLSELINE
+330 KEDFELNEFIKE
-342 YMKAARPIFEEKGIT
+342 YMKAAKPIFEEKEIN
-357 AKFEAE
+357 AKFIDPETKLMV
-363 ENSFNVI
+363 F
-370 ADRAQ
+370 ADKSQ

-384 SNACSHAK
+384 SNACSHTK
-392 NEKEIKVSVIDT
+392 NEKEIIVSVEDS

-457 MHNCSCGFNNLEN
+457 MHKCECGFTNKEN
-470 GVEFWFEIEKMK
+470 GVEFWFQIEKAK

>member
-1 MGAKAMKK
+1 MKK

-23 AIFAVCLI
+23 AIFAGCLI
-31 ALIVVNSRVL
+31 ALIVVNSQMIDK
-41 ENVYLWNEENSLKQM
+41 VYLLNEELSLKQM
-56 AVDAENYEGDYYP
+56 AQEAENHSGDYYP
-69 LLSQYESVNNV
+69 LLSEFEIKNNV

-85 DENDNYIYEG
+85 DNNDNYIYEG
-95 SGSFVSGQKLNIVS
+95 SGNFVSGKKLIVVS

-127 TTQYILYGKDFSNGY
+127 STQYILYGKDFHDGY
-142 HIEIMSQKD
+142 HIEITSRKD
-151 VIQENASIA
+151 IIQENASLA
-160 TNVTTII
+160 TSVTTVI
-167 AIVALVLSLLYI
+167 AIVALILSLLYI
-179 SGYAKRFTKPI
+179 SIYAKRFTKPI
-190 IKITDAANKMSNLD
+190 IKITEVANKMSNLD

-209 DIDRNDEI
+209 EVDKNDEI
-217 GILAESINKLSSSL
+217 GVLSDSINKLSSSL
-231 DTALTELQ
+231 DTALTELK
-239 TTNKQLVSD
+239 TTNEQLVSD
-248 IEKERKLEKMRQDF
+248 IEKERNLERMRQDF

-288 SEEDSAMQ
+288 SEEDTAMQ
-296 EYCDIIMTE
+296 EYCDIIMNE
-305 ADKMNSLVLS
+305 ADKMNSLVLN
-315 LLEASLYSSGMKTLN
+315 LLEASLYSSGMKTAN
-330 KEEFSLSELINE
+330 KEEFELNEFIKE
-342 YMKAARPIFEEKGIT
+342 YMKAAKPIFLEKQVNAT
-357 AKFEAE
+357 FKEVNEKCVVF
-363 ENSFNVI
+363 
-370 ADRAQ
+370 ADRTQ

-392 NEKEIKVSVIDT
+392 NEKEIIVSISDI

-428 NSFYRADKAHSRKE
+428 DSFYRADKAHSRKE

-457 MHNCSCGFNNLEN
+457 MHKTKCGFENKEN

>member
-1 MGAKAMKK
+1 MK
-9 KKLGIRIRVFLEVG
+9 KKLGIRFRVFLEVG
-23 AIFAVCLI
+23 AIFVVSLI
-31 ALIVVNSRVL
+31 ALVIVNSQL
-41 ENVYLWNEENSLKQM
+41 LDNVYLWNEELSLKQM
-56 AVDAENYEGDYYP
+56 AQEAEEHIGDYQN
-69 LLSQYESVNNV
+69 LLREFEVKNGV

-85 DENDNYIYEG
+85 DNNDNYVYEG
-95 SGSFVSGQKLNIVS
+95 SGSFISGNKLIVVS

-122 QEEDS
+122 QEENS
-127 TTQYILYGKDFSNGY
+127 STQYILYGKDFSNGY
-142 HIEIMSQKD
+142 HIEITSQKD

-160 TNVTTII
+160 TQVTTVI
-167 AIVALVLSLLYI
+167 AVVAMLLALIYI

-190 IKITDAANKMSNLD
+190 IKITETANKMSNLD
-204 FSEKC
+204 FSQKC
-209 DIDRNDEI
+209 EINRKDEI
-217 GILAESINKLSSSL
+217 GVLADSINKLSSSL
-231 DTALTELQ
+231 DTALTELKA
-239 TTNKQLVSD
+239 TNEQLVSD

-280 AEGLKMNV
+280 AEGLKINV
-288 SEEDSAMQ
+288 GEEDTAMQ
-296 EYCDIIMTE
+296 EYCDIIMNE
-305 ADKMNSLVLS
+305 ADKMNTLVLS

-330 KEEFSLSELINE
+330 KEDFELNEFIKE
-342 YMKAARPIFEEKGIT
+342 YMKAAKPIFEEKEIN
-357 AKFEAE
+357 AKFIEQE
-363 ENSFNVI
+363 ISLMVF
-370 ADRAQ
+370 ADKSQ
-375 IERVLSNYI
+375 IERVLSNYV

-392 NEKEIKVSVIDT
+392 NEKEIIVSISDI

-457 MHNCSCGFNNLEN
+457 MHKCECGFTNKEN
-470 GVEFWFEIEKMK
+470 GVEFWFQIEKAK

>member
-1 MGAKAMKK
+1 MKR

-31 ALIVVNSRVL
+31 ALVVVNSQML
-41 ENVYLWNEENSLKQM
+41 EDVYLWNEENSLKQM
-56 AVDAENYEGDYYP
+56 AVDAENYEGDYSQL
-69 LLSQYESVNNV
+69 LLSFEALNKV

-85 DENDNYIYEG
+85 DQNDNYVYEG
-95 SGSFVSGQKLNIVS
+95 SGSFVSGQKLNVVS

-122 QEEDS
+122 QAEDS
-127 TTQYILYGKDFSNGY
+127 TTQYILYGKDFANGY

-160 TNVTTII
+160 TSVTTII
-167 AIVALVLSLLYI
+167 AVVALILSLIYI
-179 SGYAKRFTKPI
+179 SVYAKRFTKPI
-190 IKITDAANKMSNLD
+190 IKITEAANKMSNLD
-204 FSEKC
+204 FSQKC
-209 DIDRNDEI
+209 EVDRADEI
-217 GILAESINKLSSSL
+217 GVLSESVNKLSASL
-231 DTALTELQ
+231 DTALTELK
-239 TTNKQLVSD
+239 TTNEQLVLD
-248 IEKERKLEKMRQDF
+248 IEKERKLEKLRQDF

-288 SEEDSAMQ
+288 SEQDTAMQ
-296 EYCDIIMTE
+296 EYCDIIMAE

-315 LLEASLYSSGMKTLN
+315 LLEASHYSSGMKTIN
-330 KEEFSLSELINE
+330 KEEFELNEFINE
-342 YMKAARPIFEEKGIT
+342 FMKAARPIFEEKGIT
-357 AKFEAE
+357 ASFRQE
-363 ENSFNVI
+363 EKKLMAF

-384 SNACSHAK
+384 SNACSHAA
-392 NEKEIKVSVIDT
+392 NEKEIIVSVLDS

-410 SVYNSGSFID
+410 TVFNTGSFID

-457 MHNCSCGFNNLEN
+457 MHQTECGFENVEN

>member
-1 MGAKAMKK
+1 MK
-9 KKLGIRIRVFLEVG
+9 KKLGIRFRVFLEVG
-23 AIFAVCLI
+23 AIFVVSLI
-31 ALIVVNSRVL
+31 ALIVVNSQL
-41 ENVYLWNEENSLKQM
+41 LDNVYLWNEELSLKQM
-56 AVDAENYEGDYYP
+56 AQEAEEHIGDYQN
-69 LLSQYESVNNV
+69 LLREFEVKNGV

-85 DENDNYIYEG
+85 DNNDNYVYEG
-95 SGSFVSGQKLNIVS
+95 SGRFVSGNKLIVVS
-109 RTENE
+109 RAENE

-122 QEEDS
+122 QEENS
-127 TTQYILYGKDFSNGY
+127 STQYILYGKDFSNGY
-142 HIEIMSQKD
+142 HIEITSQKD

-160 TNVTTII
+160 TRVTTLI
-167 AIVALVLSLLYI
+167 AVVAMLLALIYI

-190 IKITDAANKMSNLD
+190 IKITETANKMSNLD
-204 FSEKC
+204 FSQKC
-209 DIDRNDEI
+209 EINSKDEI
-217 GILAESINKLSSSL
+217 GILADSINKLSASL
-231 DTALTELQ
+231 DTALTELK
-239 TTNKQLVSD
+239 TTNEQLVSD

-280 AEGLKMNV
+280 AEGLKINV
-288 SEEDSAMQ
+288 SEEDTAMQ
-296 EYCDIIMTE
+296 EYCDIIMNE

-330 KEEFSLSELINE
+330 KEDFELNEFIKE
-342 YMKAARPIFEEKGIT
+342 YMKAAKPIFEEKEIT
-357 AKFEAE
+357 AKFIDPETKLMV
-363 ENSFNVI
+363 F
-370 ADRAQ
+370 ADKSQ

-384 SNACSHAK
+384 SNACSHTK
-392 NEKEIKVSVIDT
+392 NEKEIIVSVEDS

-457 MHNCSCGFNNLEN
+457 MHKCECGFTNKEN
-470 GVEFWFEIEKMK
+470 GVEFWFQVEKAK

>member
-1 MGAKAMKK
+1 MKK
-9 KKLGIRIRVFLEVG
+9 KKRSIRLRVFLEVG

-31 ALIVVNSRVL
+31 ALVVVNSQML
-41 ENVYLWNEENSLKQM
+41 ENVYLWNEEMSLTQM
-56 AVDAENYEGDYYP
+56 ANDAESYVGDYHI
-69 LLSQYESVNNV
+69 LLSQYEIQNNV

-85 DENDNYIYEG
+85 DNKDNYIYEG
-95 SGSFVSGQKLNIVS
+95 SGSFISGKKLIVVS

-127 TTQYILYGKDFSNGY
+127 STQYILYGKDFQNGY
-142 HIEIMSQKD
+142 HIEITSQKD

-160 TNVTTII
+160 TRVTTMI
-167 AIVALVLSLLYI
+167 AVVALLLSLLYI

-190 IKITDAANKMSNLD
+190 IKITEAANKMSNLD

-209 DIDRNDEI
+209 EIDRNDEI
-217 GILAESINKLSSSL
+217 GVLSESINKLSSSL
-231 DTALTELQ
+231 DTALTELK
-239 TTNKQLVSD
+239 TTNEQLVSD

-288 SEEDSAMQ
+288 SEDDTAMQ
-296 EYCDIIMTE
+296 EYCDIIMNE
-305 ADKMNSLVLS
+305 ADKMNTLVLS

-330 KEEFSLSELINE
+330 KEDFELNGFILD
-342 YMKAARPIFEEKGIT
+342 YMKAARPIFDEKGIN
-357 AKFEAE
+357 ARFEE
-363 ENSFNVI
+363 TGEKLFVS

-392 NEKEIKVSVIDT
+392 NEKEIVVSTEDR
-404 GEKYKV
+404 GKKYKV

-420 DKDKDNIF
+420 DKDKENIF

-457 MHNCSCGFNNLEN
+457 MHNCECGFTNLEN
-470 GVEFWFEIEKMK
+470 GVEFWFEIEKTEGK
-482 G
+482 V